1 MAFFVG
7 NERLIVMGLNAK
19 QEAFCLHYA
28 KTGNATES
36 YKVAYKTKSERSAI
50 SAGNRL
56 LKNVDIQNKL
66 RELKEQIQKPAIMDI
81 EEMQERLSAMGR
93 GETWEESVTPKG
105 MIVKKRIS
113 EDTALKAITQLAKM
127 QGVAENVNLNV
138 SIPVIAGDVEL
149 ED

>member
-1 MAFFVG
+1 M
-7 NERLIVMGLNAK
+7 LNAK

-36 YKVAYKTKSERSAI
+36 YKKAYNSKSERSAI

-56 LKNVDIQNKL
+56 LKNVDIQNRI
-66 RELKEQIQKPAIMDI
+66 RELTAEAHKSSIMDI
-81 EEMQERLSAMGR
+81 QEMQERLSAIGR
-93 GETWEESVTPKG
+93 RETFEDTVTPKG
-105 MIVKKRIS
+105 MIVKTRVKESDAI
-113 EDTALKAITQLAKM
+113 KAITQLAKM

>member
-1 MAFFVG
+1 M
-7 NERLIVMGLNAK
+7 LNAK

-36 YKVAYKTKSERSAI
+36 YKVAYNSKSERSANV
-50 SAGNRL
+50 SASRL
-56 LKNVDIQNKL
+56 LSNVKIQRRL
-66 RELKEQIQKPAIMDI
+66 QELSHIVQEQRKGKIMDI
-81 EEMQERLSAMGR
+81 EEMQERLSAIGR
-93 GETWEESVTPKG
+93 RETFEDTVTPKG
-105 MIVKKRIS
+105 MIIKTRVKEADAI
-113 EDTALKAITQLAKM
+113 KAITQLAKM

>member
-1 MAFFVG
+1 M
-7 NERLIVMGLNAK
+7 LNAK

-36 YKVAYKTKSERSAI
+36 YLKAYGNRNYS
-50 SAGNRL
+50 SAGASANRL
-56 LKNVDIQNKL
+56 LKNHKIQNRLLEL
-66 RELKEQIQKPAIMDI
+66 RDEADSHKNAIMDI
-81 EEMQERLSAMGR
+81 AEMQERLSAIGR
-93 GETWEESVTPKG
+93 RETFEDTVTPKG
-105 MIVKKRIS
+105 MIVKTRVKEADAI
-113 EDTALKAITQLAKM
+113 KAITQLAKM